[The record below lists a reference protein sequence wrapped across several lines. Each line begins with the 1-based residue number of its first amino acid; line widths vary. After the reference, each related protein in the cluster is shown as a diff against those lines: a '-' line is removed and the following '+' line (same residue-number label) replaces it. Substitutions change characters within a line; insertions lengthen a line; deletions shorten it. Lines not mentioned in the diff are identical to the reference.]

1 MAGSPA
7 MFQDP
12 EYSDRYDKAREL
24 IDNKL
29 RQIGNTG
36 QGSLNIVGNSLGG
49 IGAIYMS
56 ILYPDVPT
64 RVYQPVV
71 SAGGFTDSMFSEL
84 QRRNS
89 LITFNAVSED
99 PFSSNLKNY
108 KDDFEI
114 NYVLKSKFFDSHN
127 LKNFLN

>member
-1 MAGSPA
+1 
-7 MFQDP
+7 
-12 EYSDRYDKAREL
+12 
-24 IDNKL
+24 
-29 RQIGNTG
+29 
-36 QGSLNIVGNSLGG
+36 
-49 IGAIYMS
+49 
-56 ILYPDVPT
+56 
-64 RVYQPVV
+64 VYQPVV
-71 SAGGFTDSMFSEL
+71 GRSAFTDAMFKEL
-84 QRRNS
+84 KDRNS